1 MAAGMWDRVLGFLG
15 FEEDVE
21 EPAAEAEAAPVAM
34 AAGTGTRGYARHE
47 AVVGERRARRV
58 QRPAPSEAHA
68 DVRGY
73 TRSGNITHLVQG
85 LPGLV
90 VEAPRRFEDAQEAA
104 DHLKAG
110 RPVILHLDG
119 LDREVGQRIVNFLM
133 GAAYALGGAM
143 HRVGAIIVFAPAGVE
158 VSIPLSLRLSDR
170 DGKPTGG

>member
-1 MAAGMWDRVLGFLG
+1 MWDRMLAFLG
-15 FEEDVE
+15 FEDEVE
-21 EPAAEAEAAPVAM
+21 EGAVEEAPVA
-34 AAGTGTRGYARHE
+34 AATGTSGRGYVRHE
-47 AVVGERRARRV
+47 PPAAPERRARRL
-58 QRPAPSEAHA
+58 QRSAVAEERAE
-68 DVRGY
+68 VRGY
-73 TRSGNITHLVQG
+73 TRSGNVTHLVQG

-110 RPVILHLDG
+110 RPVILHLEG

-143 HRVGAIIVFAPAGVE
+143 HRVGAIILFAPAGVD
-158 VSIPLSLRLSDR
+158 VSIPLSLRLGDR

>member
-1 MAAGMWDRVLGFLG
+1 MWDRVLAFLG

-21 EPAAEAEAAPVAM
+21 EPEAVQAPMAA
-34 AAGTGTRGYARHE
+34 AAGTGTRPYARH
-47 AVVGERRARRV
+47 ASAAADRRARRV
-58 QRPAPSEAHA
+58 QRPAAPEERGE
-68 DVRGY
+68 VRGY

-110 RPVILHLDG
+110 RPVILHLEG

-143 HRVGAIIVFAPAGVE
+143 HRVGAIILFAPAGVE
-158 VSIPLSLRLSDR
+158 VSIPLSLRLSER
-170 DGKPTGG
+170 EGKPTGG

>member
-1 MAAGMWDRVLGFLG
+1 MAAGMWDRMLAFLG
-15 FEEDVE
+15 FEEEPEEAEVE
-21 EPAAEAEAAPVAM
+21 EAPIAAAV
-34 AAGTGTRGYARHE
+34 GTGSRGYVRHE
-47 AVVGERRARRV
+47 APPLPERRARRV
-58 QRPAPSEAHA
+58 QRPAAPEERAE
-68 DVRGY
+68 VRGY

-110 RPVILHLDG
+110 RPVILHLEG

-143 HRVGAIIVFAPAGVE
+143 HRVGAIILFAPAGVE